1 MPAWEG
7 KSRGSKTGYSIFV
20 WVLRNFGVFPA
31 YFLLRFVSFY
41 FFIFS
46 IKSSR
51 QTFRLFHHRLGYS
64 FVKSV
69 ILVYRNYFQFGQS
82 LIDKVVVMSD
92 MRNRFTFDFDG
103 EEHLR
108 GMVTNGRGGLLLSAH
123 VGNWEIAGHLLKRL
137 GTKINIV
144 MFDGE
149 HQQIKQYLSGVTGE
163 RNVNVIVIRDDI
175 SHIYEISEAID
186 RKELVCMHADRF
198 IEGNKIKAISFLGSP
213 AKFPIGPF
221 VLASTFKVPVSF
233 VFAMKESSLHYHF
246 FATPDQNEPGS
257 SKEALTNKLING
269 FAAAMED
276 KVKKYPKQ
284 WYNFYNF
291 WQ

>member
-7 KSRGSKTGYSIFV
+7 KSRGSKSGYEMFV
-20 WVLRNFGVFPA
+20 RVLKSFGVFPA

-41 FFIFS
+41 YFLFS
-46 IKSSR
+46 PKSSKEI
-51 QTFRLFHHRLGYS
+51 FGLFHKRLGYS
-64 FVKSV
+64 RPGSLFK
-69 ILVYRNYFQFGQS
+69 LYKNYYRFGQS
-82 LIDKVVVMSD
+82 LIDKVVVMSGLP
-92 MRNRFTFDFDG
+92 NRFTFDFDG
-103 EEHLR
+103 EQHLR
-108 GMVTNGRGGLLLSAH
+108 AMVAAGNGGLLLSAH

-163 RNVNVIVIRDDI
+163 RNVNVIVIKNDL
-175 SHIYEISEAID
+175 SHIYQISDAFS

-198 IEGNKIKAISFLGSP
+198 IEGNKVKEVPFLGSP

-221 VLASTFKVPVSF
+221 ILASTFKVPVSF
-233 VFAMKESSLHYHF
+233 VFAMKETSLHYHF
-246 FATPDQNEPGS
+246 FATPDRNDPSLG
-257 SKEALTNKLING
+257 KEALTTKLLHE
-269 FAAAMED
+269 FAAEMEK
-276 KVKKYPKQ
+276 KVKTYPEQ